1 MVHLNLTAIAAAA
14 GLLNILD
21 FQNSAVTNSLGLALN
36 NNPVMGNTRGSP
48 QWTLI
53 TTATPGVFTIQSTAG
68 LFLSYPAAP
77 NSGLTF
83 GQAVLNKFPLR
94 LTSSSSIPLPIPSS
108 ETQSTFPMRTC
119 FIRTATDAHLPRIVE
134 ITSKVV
140 LTSWPAEAGSTNS
153 PLTFEVDT
161 NRPEQ
166 IFTLTST

>member
-48 QWTLI
+48 QWTFI

-77 NSGLTF
+77 NNGLTF
-83 GQAVLNKFPLR
+83 GQAVLNKFPL
-94 LTSSSSIPLPIPSS
+94 TFNV
-108 ETQSTFPMRTC
+108 QSVNP
-119 FIRTATDAHLPRIVE
+119 ATNTVKIVE

-166 IFTLTST
+166 IFTLAST

>member
-1 MVHLNLTAIAAAA
+1 MWLAACNLADRRARLRKLREHNELRTDIKVYRPLFV
-14 GLLNILD
+14 GIFD
-21 FQNSAVTNSLGLALN
+21 GVYPRYTSLMFLHYVKL
-36 NNPVMGNTRGSP
+36 TRKP
-48 QWTLI
+48 KWTFI

-77 NSGLTF
+77 NNGLTL
-83 GQAVLNKFPLR
+83 GQAVLNKFPL
-94 LTSSSSIPLPIPSS
+94 TFNV
-108 ETQSTFPMRTC
+108 QSVNPAANTVK
-119 FIRTATDAHLPRIVE
+119 IVE

-166 IFTLTST
+166 IFTLAST

>member
-1 MVHLNLTAIAAAA
+1 MLFSPSPISNMVHLNLTAIAAAA

-83 GQAVLNKFPLR
+83 GQAVLNKFPL
-94 LTSSSSIPLPIPSS
+94 TFNVQSINPAAN
-108 ETQSTFPMRTC
+108 TVK
-119 FIRTATDAHLPRIVE
+119 IVE